1 LVSPEVISDQIS
13 VRLSC
18 TKVRIYASGFGFA
31 VKAYI
36 YRSGKNVTSN
46 RHGAQADQEL
56 GRLTF
61 HGFPKA
67 LNFVKKEVFGIRSP
81 RRLGNSNVDLSSNYL
96 QLMLSVL
103 KLIAQGSNQR

>member
-1 LVSPEVISDQIS
+1 M
-13 VRLSC
+13 RLSC
-18 TKVRIYASGFGFA
+18 RKVRIYAPGFGFA

-36 YRSGKNVTSN
+36 CRRGKNVILN

-67 LNFVKKEVFGIRSP
+67 LDFLKKEPFGVRSP
-81 RRLGNSNVDLSSNYL
+81 
-96 QLMLSVL
+96 
-103 KLIAQGSNQR
+103 